1 MQVIQPTFIPSLRG
15 EEMDGDYENSDF
27 DENIEITELDDSRYS
42 TSFHVSKKY
51 FGLIIGT
58 RQQTKDRIEQDTKTE
73 LMIPGHGQD
82 GNITVVGPTASNVKA
97 ARRQIN
103 MIVVSSRMKQRPTH
117 FISIPM
123 NTPDIM
129 DNFTRFQ
136 EAVLR
141 DCQNRGL
148 HESIFIKPSKIHL
161 TVGVTCL
168 TDNQERILASNLL
181 TEAKEKVIMPL
192 LQDHLPLKIR
202 IRGLSNMGNDSGNMK
217 VLYAKVEEHEST
229 PGILQQLADNIVD
242 FYSRKG
248 LMNKNEFGRDSVKL
262 HVTLVNIKYRSKSS
276 QDSQDIRVKK
286 NKRITFDGADI
297 LDKFGNFDFG
307 VLEVTEIHLSQIST
321 IGPDGFYEPTFK
333 ISIP

>member
-1 MQVIQPTFIPSLRG
+1 M
-15 EEMDGDYENSDF
+15 EGDYENIYS
-27 DENIEITELDDSRYS
+27 DENIEVKELGDSRYS

-51 FGLIIGT
+51 FGLVIGS
-58 RQQTKDRIEQDTKTE
+58 QQHTKDKIEQDTKTE

-82 GNITVVGPTASNVKA
+82 GDITILGPTAANVKA

-123 NTPDIM
+123 NKPDIM

-168 TDNQERILASNLL
+168 TDNQEKIFASNLL
-181 TEAKEKVIMPL
+181 TEAKEKVIIPL

-202 IRGLSNMGNDSGNMK
+202 IRGLSNMGTDSGNMR

-229 PGILQQLADNIVD
+229 PGILQQLADKIVD
-242 FYSRKG
+242 FYSRNG

-262 HVTLVNIKYRSKSS
+262 HVTLLNIKYRSKSS
-276 QDSQDIRVKK
+276 QNSQDIRVKK

-321 IGPDGFYEPTFK
+321 IGLDGYYEPTFK

>member
-1 MQVIQPTFIPSLRG
+1 
-15 EEMDGDYENSDF
+15 MDGDYGNSDF
-27 DENIEITELDDSRYS
+27 DGNIEIMELGDSRYS

-58 RQQTKDRIEQDTKTE
+58 QQHTKDKIEQDTKTE
-73 LMIPGHGQD
+73 LKIPGHGQD
-82 GNITVVGPTASNVKA
+82 GDITILGPTAANVKA
-97 ARRQIN
+97 ARQQIN

-123 NTPDIM
+123 NKPDIM
-129 DNFTRFQ
+129 ENFTRFQ

-168 TDNQERILASNLL
+168 TDNQERVFASNLL
-181 TEAKEKVIMPL
+181 TEAKEKVIIPL
-192 LQDHLPLKIR
+192 LEDHLPLKIR
-202 IRGLSNMGNDSGNMK
+202 IKGLSYMGNNSGNMN
-217 VLYAKVEEHEST
+217 VLYAKIEEHEST
-229 PGILQQLADNIVD
+229 PGILQQLADKIVD

-262 HVTLVNIKYRSKSS
+262 HVTLLNTKYRSKSS
-276 QDSQDIRVKK
+276 QDIRAK
-286 NKRITFDGADI
+286 NKRIPFDGADI
-297 LDKFGNFDFG
+297 LDKFGDFDFG
-307 VLEVTEIHLSQIST
+307 VLEVTEIHLSQRST
-321 IGPDGFYEPTFK
+321 FGPDGYYEPTFK